1 MPAKK
6 LSKKALKQP
15 DQFVGFWQVASQRI
29 GRFAAANAKVLVIGT
44 SALAT
49 VIAGSIVLSTV
60 SEAKAERAS
69 AALDRV
75 QNIARAELLTP
86 GAPPPKASET
96 TDPIPRFATEK
107 ERLEGALKELDAH
120 FGSGRAPLDAEA
132 GLVRGGLLLDL
143 GRLDEAAAV
152 YEKLL
157 GDKLDGRLRF
167 LAREG
172 LGYAYERKGK
182 LSEAATTFGKLGTDA
197 GNLGDFYK
205 DRARYH
211 EARLAELQGNPG
223 EAARIYH
230 EVLDKHP
237 TTSLREEIS
246 NRLAL
251 LELK

>member
-1 MPAKK
+1 MATKK

-15 DQFVGFWQVASQRI
+15 DQFVGFWQVASARL
-29 GRFAAANAKVLVIGT
+29 GRFAAKNARILVVSI

-49 VIAGSIVLSTV
+49 VIVGLVVVAWINEGRAGRS
-60 SEAKAERAS
+60 S

-75 QNIARAELLTP
+75 QKILGAELSGT
-86 GAPPPKASET
+86 APAKGDS
-96 TDPIPRFATEK
+96 IPRFATDK
-107 ERLEGALKELDAH
+107 ERAEGALAALDGH
-120 FGSGRAPLDAEA
+120 FGSKRVPLYAEA
-132 GLVRGGLLLDL
+132 ALVRGSLLLNL
-143 GRLDEAAAV
+143 GRADEAQAG

-157 GDKLDGRLRF
+157 SSRLDARLRF

-172 LGYAYERKGK
+172 LGYALERKGK
-182 LSEAATTFGKLGTDA
+182 LSEAQATFAKLGTDA
-197 GNLGDFYK
+197 TTLGDFYK

-230 EVLDKHP
+230 EVLDKNP

>member
-1 MPAKK
+1 VPAKK

-49 VIAGSIVLSTV
+49 VVAGSVVLSTIA
-60 SEAKAERAS
+60 EGKAERAS

-75 QNIARAELLTP
+75 QSIARAELLVP
-86 GAPPPKASET
+86 GAPAPKS
-96 TDPIPRFATEK
+96 DPIPRFATEK

-120 FGSGRAPLDAEA
+120 FGAGHAPLGAEA

-143 GRLDEAAAV
+143 GRLDEAQAV

-157 GDKLDGRLRF
+157 GDKLDGRLKF

-182 LSEAATTFGKLGTDA
+182 LAEAATTFGKLGTDA

-223 EAARIYH
+223 DAARIYH

-237 TTSLREEIS
+237 NTSLREEIS

>member
-1 MPAKK
+1 VPAKK

-15 DQFVGFWQVASQRI
+15 DQFVGFWQVASQRL
-29 GRFAAANAKVLVIGT
+29 GRFAAANAKILVIGA

-49 VIAGSIVLSTV
+49 VIAGSVVMSTIA
-60 SEAKAERAS
+60 EGKAEKAS

-75 QNIARAELLTP
+75 QKIASAELLTP
-86 GAPPPKASET
+86 GAPPKTESVPH
-96 TDPIPRFATEK
+96 FATEK
-107 ERLEGALKELDAH
+107 ERLEGALKELDGH
-120 FGSGRAPLDAEA
+120 FGSGHAPLGPEA

-143 GRLDEAAAV
+143 GRLDEAQAV
-152 YEKLL
+152 YEKLV
-157 GDKLDGRLRF
+157 GGKLDARLRF

-172 LGYAYERKGK
+172 LGYTYERKGK
-182 LSEAATTFGKLGTDA
+182 LAEAATTFGKLGGDA
-197 GNLGDFYK
+197 DGLGDFYK

>member
-1 MPAKK
+1 MASKK

-15 DQFVGFWQVASQRI
+15 DQFVGFWQLASARL
-29 GRFAAANAKVLVIGT
+29 GRFAAQNAKVLVIGS

-49 VIAGSIVLSTV
+49 VVVGSLVMSFIT
-60 SEAKAERAS
+60 EGRAERAS
-69 AALDRV
+69 AALERV
-75 QNIARAELLTP
+75 QKMVAADLTP
-86 GAPPPKASET
+86 AGAPAKADS
-96 TDPIPRFATEK
+96 IPHFATEK

-120 FGSGRAPLDAEA
+120 FGSKHVPLSAEA

-143 GRLDEAAAV
+143 DRVDEAQAT
-152 YEKLL
+152 YDQLL
-157 GDKLDGRLRF
+157 SGKLDARLRF

-182 LSEAATTFGKLGTDA
+182 LSEAQASFAKLGTDA
-197 GNLGDFYK
+197 ATLDAFYK

-211 EARLAELQGNPG
+211 QARMAELQGNPG
-223 EAARIYH
+223 EATKIYH
-230 EVLDKHP
+230 EVLDKNP

>member
-49 VIAGSIVLSTV
+49 VVAGSVVLSTI
-60 SEAKAERAS
+60 SEGKAERAS

-75 QNIARAELLTP
+75 QNIARAELLVP
-86 GAPPPKASET
+86 GAPPPS

-120 FGSGRAPLDAEA
+120 FGSGRAPLGAEA
-132 GLVRGGLLLDL
+132 GLLRGGLLLDL
-143 GRLDEAAAV
+143 GRLDEAQAV

-182 LSEAATTFGKLGTDA
+182 MAEAQTTFGKLGTDA